1 MVLIVCFLILIA
13 FTFTHKN
20 LSGELSGNLS
30 GCQANLS
37 GKVVGWL
44 FGLSGRA

>member
-1 MVLIVCFLILIA
+1 MVLIACFLLLIT

-20 LSGELSGNLS
+20 MSGELSGNLS

-44 FGLSGRA
+44 SGLSGRA